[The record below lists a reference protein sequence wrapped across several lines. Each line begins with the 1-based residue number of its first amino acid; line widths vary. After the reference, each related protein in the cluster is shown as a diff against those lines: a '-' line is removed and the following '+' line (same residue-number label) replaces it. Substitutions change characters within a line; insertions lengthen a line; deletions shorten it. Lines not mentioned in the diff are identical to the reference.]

1 MLYDV
6 LLVGLCNHKSPKRIT
21 RWVRNIQADS
31 LTEASEK
38 AIQMHPVLGC
48 TPTQVSMAWSIY
60 PQP

>member
-6 LLVGLCNHKSPKRIT
+6 LLVGLCTHKTTKRIT
-21 RWVRNIQADS
+21 RWVRSIQANS
-31 LTEASEK
+31 LTEASDK

-48 TPTQVSMAWSIY
+48 IPSQVSMAWPIY